1 MRIGGEHRMQLGI
14 PRDESLHYIGHG
26 QLESSPASTSVL
38 HVISHELGHV
48 AEFRSEAMRD
58 RAEIRSLDMKIHY
71 EFRNGKLV
79 AVSGETQAVTAKKSE
94 ESSRKNEIIQDNQK
108 SAESA
113 ETSREKETRQKEEK
127 ADSSK
132 IRLEDKEKQILSEIR
147 KIESELKTFET
158 ENQGAE
164 QEKGFDSTRKTELEE
179 RKRKLEM
186 ALNQEKLK
194 SILEDTMETFQE
206 LTDKQTQMSLRI
218 LNANS
223 SDKLGNL
230 FDEKA

>member
-1 MRIGGEHRMQLGI
+1 MRIGDEHRTQLGI

-26 QLESSPASTSVL
+26 QLESSPASSSVL

-48 AEFRSEAMRD
+48 AEFRSEAARD

-79 AVSGETQAVTAKKSE
+79 AVSGETEAVTVKKSE
-94 ESSRKNEIIQDNQK
+94 DSPRKNEIVPQEDSLK
-108 SAESA
+108 
-113 ETSREKETRQKEEK
+113 EKESLKKEEK
-127 ADSSK
+127 TEASK
-132 IRLEDKEKQILSEIR
+132 VNLEDKEKQILSEIR
-147 KIESELKTFET
+147 RIESELQTFET
-158 ENQGAE
+158 EANAE
-164 QEKGFDSTRKTELEE
+164 EEKGFGSIRKTELEE

-186 ALNQEKLK
+186 SLNQEKLK
-194 SILEDTMETFQE
+194 AILEDTMDTFKE
-206 LTDKQTQMSLRI
+206 LVDKQTQMSLRI

-230 FDEKA
+230 FDAKA

>member
-58 RAEIRSLDMKIHY
+58 RADIRSLNMKIHY

-79 AVSGETQAVTAKKSE
+79 AVSGETEAVTVKKSE
-94 ESSRKNEIIQDNQK
+94 EKPNKDEL
-108 SAESA
+108 AESQTPKEKEA
-113 ETSREKETRQKEEK
+113 VEREKKSEI
-127 ADSSK
+127 SK
-132 IRLEDKEKQILSEIR
+132 SELEDKEKQILSEIR
-147 KIESELKTFET
+147 KVESELKAFESEKDSEK
-158 ENQGAE
+158 ENGIS
-164 QEKGFDSTRKTELEE
+164 GTRKVELEE

-186 ALNQEKLK
+186 SLNQEKLRAT
-194 SILEDTMETFQE
+194 LEDTLDTFSE
-206 LTDKQTQMSLRI
+206 LMDKQTRMSLRL
-218 LNANS
+218 LNANT
-223 SDKLGNL
+223 SDKLGKL
-230 FDEKA
+230 IDTKA